1 MLPAL
6 GTVAAFAILAFA
18 LYTFSRSRLGT
29 PAPGAETLRATVCD
43 VKPGG
48 AIRLAGF
55 GDEGE
60 DVVLEV
66 GTLVPVRQGPEEW
79 HELAGEYRSRLV
91 RLEWKKKGGV
101 TRVVAYSRTDLP
113 LAEVGIDAA
122 ALEGARPGSPPLAA
136 LGSTFRVEE
145 AGDAIRGGALAVK
158 TWVLH
163 DDEKRRVMRVERA
176 GEQPARASVG
186 RVVAADAV
194 EVVRLSR

>member
-1 MLPAL
+1 VLVVL
-6 GTVAAFAILAFA
+6 GTVAAVALVLFA

-55 GDEGE
+55 GDDGE

-66 GTLVPVRQGPEEW
+66 ATLVPVRMGAEEW
-79 HELAGEYRSRLV
+79 HELAGEYRSRHV
-91 RLEWKKKGGV
+91 RLEWKKKGV
-101 TRVVAYSRTDLP
+101 TRVVAYARTDLP
-113 LAEVGIDAA
+113 LTEVGIDAA
-122 ALEGARPGSPPLAA
+122 ALEAARPGSPPLAA
-136 LGSTFRVEE
+136 LGSTFRIEE

-158 TWVLH
+158 TWLLH

-176 GEQPARASVG
+176 GEQPPRASVG

-194 EVVRLSR
+194 EVVRLSK